1 MTTISKKF
9 INSGAFNSKAILLIV
24 GLLAVENAAALQ
36 KATIFNTNTMGQF
49 GWVEPTIDPGVYPV
63 QDFTLSSP
71 SPTSVG
77 LGWYNKRAPQTQ
89 VIRSINGGAWQTIQ
103 TFAALPENKYASFLD
118 ENAAADSENCYAIIV
133 SDEANTGASITSP
146 QRCYVTRDGRDEL
159 VVHRLQLRI
168 RVPNINDAGTDNGVE
183 VLLQTPTGLV
193 TTVTNWYPRGNHTWL
208 DSTDDDLE
216 RGTNK
221 TYDLMLN
228 NISQAS
234 DITLISLRKPG
245 NDSVCV
251 AEFELLI
258 DGQSA
263 FQKSFSDGQTSC
275 QWLNGNNQLTAFR
288 SETRSS
294 PAWANLDLP
303 FFVGI
308 DGDWLRSRIEA
319 TFGHSLHGKG
329 ELRNGSSTTSRF
341 VSESKLAM
349 SVPIIVHDAS
359 ILGDV
364 DSTVHFDLVL
374 SPSVDTNGNTVT
386 KLSIEN
392 IDADSFDLAVVLFP
406 IVSPILYGVSTTIE
420 GQVQQFVPV
429 IIGDVPAGTHPCFTA
444 EGGISVCAGSSSRQ
458 VNAGFLNHGSSMTA
472 NKLTQP

>member
-1 MTTISKKF
+1 MATISKSF
-9 INSGAFNSKAILLIV
+9 FNSAAFNSKVMVLIV
-24 GLLAVENAAALQ
+24 GLIAFNNATALQ
-36 KATIFNTNTMGQF
+36 KTTVLNSAATGQF
-49 GWVEPTIDPGVYPV
+49 ISVGPTIDPGVYPV
-63 QDFTLSSP
+63 QDFTLGSP
-71 SPTSVG
+71 SPTTVG
-77 LGWYNKRAPQTQ
+77 LRWFNQQAPQTQ
-89 VIRSINGGAWQTIQ
+89 VIRSINGSAWQTIQ
-103 TFAALPENKYASFLD
+103 TFAALPDNKYASFLD
-118 ENAAADSENCYAIIV
+118 ENASANAENCYAIIV
-133 SDEANTGASITSP
+133 SDATGSGASLTSP
-146 QRCYVTRDGRDEL
+146 QRCYITRDGRDEL

-168 RVPNINDAGTDNGVE
+168 RVPDVKNAGTDNGVE

-245 NDSVCV
+245 NDSVCI

-263 FQKSFSDGQTSC
+263 FQKNFGTSQAPC
-275 QWLNGNNQLTAFR
+275 QWLNSNNQLTAFR
-288 SETRSS
+288 SEIRSS
-294 PAWANLDLP
+294 SAWNNLDLP
-303 FFVGI
+303 FFFGI

-329 ELRNGSSTTSRF
+329 ELRNGSTTTSRF

-374 SPSVDTNGNTVT
+374 SPTEDANGDPVT

-392 IDADSFDLAVVLFP
+392 IDADSFDLAAVLLP
-406 IVSPILYGVSTTIE
+406 VVSPILYGVSTTIE
-420 GQVQQFVPV
+420 GQVQQFAPV
-429 IIGDVPAGTHPCFTA
+429 IIGDVPAGTHPCFSP
-444 EGGISVCAGSSSRQ
+444 EGGIRVCSGSSPRQ
-458 VNAGFLNHGSSMTA
+458 VEAAVLTKGRSITA
-472 NKLTQP
+472 DRLTQP